1 MILRAIA
8 AAAVLLVIV
17 PAQADSPANVQ
28 EELKKAFARELPPL
42 EVVRFET
49 PSGLK
54 GAVEAKGA
62 PAVQGGADAETVT
75 IDLGTA
81 QPLRCTIV
89 RSRVDVAAFVQRYVN
104 GVKDRVSILAIR
116 PVAVAV
122 AAQSPL
128 LFAEIVYSADSPK
141 GKQLG
146 HAQLGVHAHDARS
159 VICEQDEP
167 GYEKTFQRVVTGL
180 ASKLEGGG
188 EDARAGARY
197 REIDVTR
204 VGEMPVGFTEHVV
217 WDRKGG
223 GRVAKVWT
231 SQLLPR
237 SPTEIVAK
245 DGYAEELYDA
255 KDLLDLGSYASAEGG
270 EISARM
276 KVRRGKDG
284 VSYGYDGEQ
293 QGKKLAGSFKTRAG
307 LATDLWF
314 ARRFDKAR
322 GYGPKGEVRAQG
334 YDLEANPAGPLEIS
348 YRKDPKRARGVAVSV
363 GPIQLTGVVDD
374 DGIVSESVVPVG
386 PATLIVHREYVQ
398 GTP

>member
-1 MILRAIA
+1 LTLRAIA
-8 AAAVLLVIV
+8 AAALLLVNV
-17 PAQADSPANVQ
+17 PAHADSPANVQ

-49 PSGLK
+49 PGGLK

-62 PAVQGGADAETVT
+62 PAVQGGADAEIVT

-81 QPLRCTIV
+81 QPVRCTIV

-104 GVKDRVSILAIR
+104 GVKDRVSIVAIR

-122 AAQSPL
+122 AARSPL
-128 LFAEIVYSADSPK
+128 LFAEIVYSADSPE
-141 GKQLG
+141 GKRLG
-146 HAQLGVHAHDARS
+146 HAQLGIHAHDARS

-180 ASKLEGGG
+180 ASRLEGGG

-197 REIDVTR
+197 REIVVTR

-245 DGYAEELYDA
+245 DGYSEELYDA
-255 KDLLDLGSYASAEGG
+255 KDLLELGSYANAEGG
-270 EISARM
+270 EIAARM
-276 KVRRGKDG
+276 KVTRGKDG
-284 VSYGYDGEQ
+284 VSYAYDGEQ
-293 QGKKLAGSFKTRAG
+293 QGKKLAGTFKSRAG

-348 YRKDPKRARGVAVSV
+348 YRKDPKRARGVALSV
-363 GPIQLTGVVDD
+363 GPIQFTGVLDD
-374 DGIVSESVVPVG
+374 AGIVTDSEVPVG
-386 PATLIVHREYVQ
+386 PATLIVHRVFVQ